1 MTNETH
7 RCLEVNRVESMI
19 SFFFRWFPDNISFE
33 DPKLPEIVDQYN
45 YHTAVH
51 CGDGMVLG
59 RKGGTVFKEV
69 LVAKK
74 SSCGQN
80 CSGKYARGNV

>member
-7 RCLEVNRVESMI
+7 GCLEVNRVESMI
-19 SFFFRWFPDNISFE
+19 SFFFRWFPDNISFK

-45 YHTAVH
+45 YHTVVI
-51 CGDGMVLG
+51 GVVFG
-59 RKGGTVFKEV
+59 RKGGAVFKEV

-80 CSGKYARGNV
+80 CSGKYARGNMW